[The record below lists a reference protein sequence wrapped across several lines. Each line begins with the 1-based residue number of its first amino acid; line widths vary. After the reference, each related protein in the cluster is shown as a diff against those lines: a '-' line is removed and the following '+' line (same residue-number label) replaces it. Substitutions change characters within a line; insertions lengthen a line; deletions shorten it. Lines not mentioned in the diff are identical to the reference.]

1 MNMLH
6 NLTVRGK
13 LAVAFACVLVLMTL
27 LGALAWRQMASLA
40 GQSEQIITYRVSGV
54 RDSGRMLQTATRL
67 RTREY
72 RLAVTTGDDV
82 PKAVKRYNDGVEDF
96 ENARKAYADFLFDDA
111 EKALYQ
117 EAMTAWT
124 AYMAHSAKIVE
135 AAQAGRQAQALELTL
150 GGVKLFDAASDALG
164 ELSKYNDDGSK
175 KDAAA
180 AEALY
185 SQSRLYVVAM
195 LVAAVV
201 AATGMGL
208 VISNAITRPLNEA
221 VALAQAVAEG
231 DLSRDIRVQGRDEIS
246 QLSRALSAMVT
257 QLRGIVSEVRSGV
270 EQVSTASAQI
280 ATGNTDLS
288 QRTEEQASNLQQTA
302 ASMEE
307 LTSTVRQNAD
317 NARAAS
323 QLAQNARDVAA
334 TGGSVVADVVST
346 MQAIS
351 DSSQRMSDIIGVID
365 GIAFQT
371 NILALNAAVEAARA
385 GEQGR
390 GFAVVASEVRALAQR
405 SANAAKEI
413 KNLIETS
420 REKVGDGSRLVTQA
434 GETMANIV
442 AQVQRVNDLVGEI
455 TSASVEQSRG
465 IDQVGLAVSQLDQ
478 VTQQN
483 AALVEESAAAA
494 ESMKHQAMKLSET
507 VSVFRVSAA

>member
-1 MNMLH
+1 MKML
-6 NLTVRGK
+6 NSLTVRGK
-13 LAVAFACVLVLMTL
+13 LAAAFACVLVLMTL
-27 LGALAWRQMASLA
+27 LGVLAWRQMASLA
-40 GQSEQIITYRVSGV
+40 NQADQIITYRVSGV

-72 RLAVTTGDDV
+72 RLAVSSPDEIAKSVTNYH
-82 PKAVKRYNDGVEDF
+82 AGVEAF
-96 ENARKAYADFLFDDA
+96 EKARKDYAAFLFDDQ
-111 EKALYQ
+111 EKALYNT
-117 EAMTAWT
+117 AMAAWKE
-124 AYMAHSAKIVE
+124 YMAVSAKIVE
-135 AAQAGRQAQALELTL
+135 AAQAGHADDALKLTL
-150 GGVKLFDAASDALG
+150 GGVKQFDAVFESMTAL
-164 ELSKYNDDGSK
+164 STYNDNGSK
-175 KDAAA
+175 KDAAE

-185 SQSRLYVVAM
+185 KQSRMYVVAM
-195 LVAAVV
+195 LVVAV
-201 AATGMGL
+201 ALATGAGL
-208 VISNAITRPLNEA
+208 LISNAITRPLNEA

-231 DLSRDIRVQGRDEIS
+231 DLTRDIRAQGRDEIS
-246 QLSRALSAMVT
+246 QLARALSAMVN

-270 EQVSTASAQI
+270 EQVSTASSQI

-323 QLAQNARDVAA
+323 QLAQSARDVAA
-334 TGGSVVADVVST
+334 TGGDVVADVVTT

-413 KNLIETS
+413 KSLIEQS
-420 REKVGDGSRLVTQA
+420 RDKVGDGSRLVTQA

-465 IDQVGLAVSQLDQ
+465 IEQVGQAVSQLDQ

-494 ESMKHQAMKLSET
+494 ESMKHQALKLSET
-507 VSVFRVSAA
+507 VSVFRVTA

>member
-1 MNMLH
+1 MNMLQ

-40 GQSEQIITYRVSGV
+40 AQSDQIITYRVAGV
-54 RDSGRMLQTATRL
+54 RDSGRMVQTATRL

-72 RLAVTTGDDV
+72 RLAMSSADDI
-82 PKAVKRYNDGVEDF
+82 PKAAKRYQDGVDDF
-96 ENARKAYADFLFDDA
+96 EKARKDYAAFLFDEA
-111 EKALYQ
+111 EKAIY
-117 EAMTAWT
+117 EKAMTAW
-124 AYMAHSAKIVE
+124 ASYMAHSAKIVD
-135 AAQAGRQAQALELTL
+135 AAKAGRQAEAQELTL
-150 GGVKLFDAASDALG
+150 GGAKRFDEVSEALG
-164 ELSKYNDDGSK
+164 ELTRYNDDGSK

-185 SQSRLYVVAM
+185 SQSRLYVVGM
-195 LVAAVV
+195 LVV
-201 AATGMGL
+201 AGLLATGLGL

-231 DLSRDIRVQGRDEIS
+231 DLSRDIRAQGRDEIGKLS
-246 QLSRALSAMVT
+246 QALSAMVT
-257 QLRGIVSEVRSGV
+257 QLRSIVSDVRTGV

-334 TGGSVVADVVST
+334 TGGSVVADVVTT

-413 KNLIETS
+413 KALIETS
-420 REKVGDGSRLVTQA
+420 REKVGDGSRLVSQA
-434 GETMANIV
+434 GETMSNIV

-494 ESMKHQAMKLSET
+494 ESMKHQALRLSET
-507 VSVFRVSAA
+507 VSVFRV